1 MWCGISGE
9 TGNQENPGEARFVGH
24 GGITVSAGQPTFLR
38 WALTCDAQGSIKQW
52 DIDTLYSAEEA
63 GRQTVTYRKIR

>member
-1 MWCGISGE
+1 MYL
-9 TGNQENPGEARFVGH
+9 PARVQLRQVDDRTFVD

-38 WALTCDAQGSIKQW
+38 LVLTCDAPRSIAQW

-63 GRQTVTYRKIR
+63 GRSTATYRKIR